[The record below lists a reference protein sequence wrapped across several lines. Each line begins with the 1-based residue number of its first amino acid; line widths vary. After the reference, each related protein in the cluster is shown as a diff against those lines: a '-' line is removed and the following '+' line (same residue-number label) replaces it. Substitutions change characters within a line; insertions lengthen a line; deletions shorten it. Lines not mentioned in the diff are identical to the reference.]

1 MAPFLHG
8 ANPVFL
14 KFIEDGLAE
23 MERNDDGAR
32 RAPAAAADNNS
43 GVAAASKAFVLGE
56 SGQAAKDP
64 DYWMDRL
71 KVMMVS
77 GPFDDVGV
85 NYVHFDN

>member
-32 RAPAAAADNNS
+32 GVLPPMAADNNS
-43 GVAAASKAFVLGE
+43 AAAAAGASKSFVLGE
-56 SGQAAKDP
+56 SSQANKDP

-77 GPFDDVGV
+77 ACLRSYPPPIC
-85 NYVHFDN
+85 